1 MGCTYGR
8 MMELCGTCVI
18 QDTHENG
25 LKGKS
30 STFLYIRRL
39 RCPVKLT
46 EKHNNLQKIETFF
59 GGELGMDFFCKGV
72 EDTF

>member
-1 MGCTYGR
+1 MGYTYGR

-39 RCPVKLT
+39 RCPVKL
-46 EKHNNLQKIETFF
+46 KRYLQTIIYRKLKLFFF
-59 GGELGMDFFCKGV
+59 GGQHI
-72 EDTF
+72 

>member
-18 QDTHENG
+18 QDTHENE
-25 LKGKS
+25 LNGKS

-39 RCPVKLT
+39 RCPVKL
-46 EKHNNLQKIETFF
+46 KRYKQ
-59 GGELGMDFFCKGV
+59 
-72 EDTF
+72 